1 MTHELWTYDKGAA
14 LRPVAPE
21 KRPLWETPY
30 HSFKAGG
37 ADHLPTGPV
46 TSRRYRAAKRSLD
59 ILGAGVGLFL
69 LLPLLAA
76 IALAVK
82 TNSKGPVLFRQ
93 SRYGLNG
100 TLFTVLKFRTMYID
114 KCDAAGTKQTV
125 ENDPRVTP
133 VGRFLRH
140 SNFDELPQLINVLRG
155 DMSLVGPR
163 PHVPGM
169 LAAGVPFEV
178 FDGRYMDRHRV
189 LPGITGLAQVNGFRG
204 ETKEPYHARM
214 RVDYDLI
221 YIEQHSLWLDIKIL
235 AMTVFNELFRR
246 RGY

>member
-1 MTHELWTYDKGAA
+1 M
-14 LRPVAPE
+14 
-21 KRPLWETPY
+21 
-30 HSFKAGG
+30 
-37 ADHLPTGPV
+37 
-46 TSRRYRAAKRSLD
+46 D

-69 LLPLLAA
+69 LLPLLVA

-82 TNSKGPVLFRQ
+82 TTSKGPVLFRQ

-221 YIEQHSLWLDIKIL
+221 YIEQRSLWLDIKIL